1 MKRCL
6 FRVKEES
13 YRNHFTNN
21 VLSMP

>member
-13 YRNHFTNN
+13 YRNLFTNN